1 MTDSTA
7 RLAQRALAEAGRVVE
22 GLDET
27 AFDSFARAIAAAR
40 RIALHGLGREG
51 LQMKGLAMR
60 LFHLGLDAHVVGEM
74 TLPPVGVGD
83 LFLASAGPGDFATVA
98 ALADIA
104 RKAGAKVAIVTAQPG
119 SHLAR
124 SADHVL
130 HIPAQTM
137 ADDLGADDQGDA
149 ASVLPMGSLFE
160 LSMMLVFELLV
171 LRLRTITGETAESM
185 RARHTNLE

>member
-1 MTDSTA
+1 MGPSIVDLA
-7 RLAQRALAEAGRVVE
+7 RNALADAQSVVE
-22 GLDET
+22 KLDPA
-27 AFDSFARAIAAAR
+27 AFESFARAIVGAKT
-40 RIALHGLGREG
+40 IALHGLGREG

-74 TLPPVGVGD
+74 ATPPVGKGD
-83 LFLASAGPGDFATVA
+83 LLICSAGPGDFATIA
-98 ALADIA
+98 ALMKIA
-104 RKAGAKVAIVTAQPG
+104 RDAGAKTAVVTAQPT
-119 SHLAR
+119 SKLAK

-137 ADDLGADDQGDA
+137 ADDQGVN

-160 LSMMLVFELLV
+160 LSQMLVFELLA
-171 LRLRTITGETAESM
+171 LRLREIKGEGAASM